1 MKNAIKKYLE
11 EECKED
17 KALAEVYD
25 ESKLDECI
33 SFIVDQVRR
42 MSKGKNC
49 AYDDATV
56 FGWARHFFQD
66 GPVNVDDVEPAL
78 FLGNAKSIK
87 EEEKAV
93 HVDVDLE
100 TIKKEAAEKAVAEY
114 KVALKAMADEK
125 KAAQKAKKEEEAR
138 KKAEAAEN
146 AIDHNQLDM
155 FAEAV

>member
-11 EECKED
+11 NECKED
-17 KALAEVYD
+17 KALAEVYN
-25 ESKLDECI
+25 ESKLDDCI

-78 FLGNAKSIK
+78 LLGDAKSNGSK
-87 EEEKAV
+87 EKAI
-93 HVDVDLE
+93 HVDVDIE

-114 KVALKAMADEK
+114 KVAQKAMADAKK
-125 KAAQKAKKEEEAR
+125 KAAEEAR
-138 KKAEAAEN
+138 EKKKAEAAKN
-146 AIDHNQLDM
+146 AIDPDQMDL

>member
-1 MKNAIKKYLE
+1 MKNAIKKYIE
-11 EECKED
+11 NECKED
-17 KALAEVYD
+17 NALAEVYD
-25 ESKLDECI
+25 ESKLDLCV
-33 SFIVDQVRR
+33 SFIVEQVRR

-66 GPVNVDDVEPAL
+66 GPVNVDDVEPSL
-78 FLGNAKSIK
+78 LLGNAKSGKK
-87 EEEKAV
+87 EEKTV

-125 KAAQKAKKEEEAR
+125 KAAQKAKNEEDAR
-138 KKAEAAEN
+138 KKAEDAEN
-146 AIDHNQLDM
+146 AIDPKQLDM

>member
-11 EECKED
+11 NECKED

-25 ESKLDECI
+25 ESKLDLCV

-78 FLGNAKSIK
+78 FLGKAKSIK

-93 HVDVDLE
+93 HVDVDIE
-100 TIKKEAAEKAVAEY
+100 TIKKEAAEKAVSEY
-114 KVALKAMADEK
+114 KVALKAMADAKK
-125 KAAQKAKKEEEAR
+125 KAAEEAR
-138 KKAEAAEN
+138 EKKKAEAAQKAVNHEQM
-146 AIDHNQLDM
+146 DL